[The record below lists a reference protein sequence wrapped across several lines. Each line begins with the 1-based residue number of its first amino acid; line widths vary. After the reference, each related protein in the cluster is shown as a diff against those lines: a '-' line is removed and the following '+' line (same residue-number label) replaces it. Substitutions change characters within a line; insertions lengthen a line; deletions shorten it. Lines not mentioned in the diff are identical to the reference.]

1 MNKDQKQFRK
11 LARKAVKL
19 YRKKEWGA
27 SIAVWDEI
35 ISLLQDD
42 LIKASVYIRRS
53 YANTSMGDHKGAIAD
68 CDRALEIRPQY
79 ARAYSN
85 RSIAKTRMG
94 DYKGAIADCDRAL
107 EIRPQ
112 YAGAYNNRG
121 NAKTSMDDY
130 KGAIADYDRAIE
142 IRPQDAVMYSNR
154 GITKTR
160 MGDHKGAIADHDRA
174 LGINPQYA
182 NAYNNRG
189 CTKDDMGDYE
199 GAIADCDRALEIRP
213 QYADAYNNRGNAKDN
228 MGDHKGA
235 IADYDRAIEINPQY
249 ATAYYNRGNAK
260 GNMGNHKGAIA
271 DYDRAIKINP
281 NHESAIHN
289 RAVALAMQS
298 SQKGRKEIETK
309 YQAQLRTQ
317 QEEFDRKMQEQA
329 KFQQEEFDRKMQERE
344 QALQE
349 NLDARF
355 AEAFDSGEK
364 AIKSSD
370 YEKRLRTYSRLFQ
383 LHGILV
389 LFGALG
395 LAWVAFRIFS
405 DLTDFGV
412 QMWQCTQSPMA
423 MSCFSPLSL
432 LPFILMGTLVLT
444 TLAWIVRILN
454 RDKHKYWVLR
464 EDALANLTLMLIIES
479 NLKSDIKRKLWLQ
492 LFDHHDKRGSARL
505 IADWNHSDTSG
516 NNFTINSGGGGIRP

>member
-1 MNKDQKQFRK
+1 
-11 LARKAVKL
+11 
-19 YRKKEWGA
+19 
-27 SIAVWDEI
+27 
-35 ISLLQDD
+35 
-42 LIKASVYIRRS
+42 
-53 YANTSMGDHKGAIAD
+53 
-68 CDRALEIRPQY
+68 
-79 ARAYSN
+79 
-85 RSIAKTRMG
+85 MG
-94 DYKGAIADCDRAL
+94 DY
-107 EIRPQ
+107 E
-112 YAGAYNNRG
+112 
-121 NAKTSMDDY
+121 
-130 KGAIADYDRAIE
+130 GAIADYDRAIE
-142 IRPQDAVMYSNR
+142 I
-154 GITKTR
+154 
-160 MGDHKGAIADHDRA
+160 
-174 LGINPQYA
+174 NPQHA

-189 CTKDDMGDYE
+189 IAKNKMGDYE
-199 GAIADCDRALEIRP
+199 
-213 QYADAYNNRGNAKDN
+213 
-228 MGDHKGA
+228 GA

-249 ATAYYNRGNAK
+249 TIAYNNRGNTK
-260 GNMGNHKGAIA
+260 NDMGDYEGAIA
-271 DYDRAIKINP
+271 DYDRALNIDPKYIN
-281 NHESAIHN
+281 AIHN
-289 RAVALAMQS
+289 RGVALAMQS
-298 SQKGRKEIETK
+298 SQQVREEIEAK

-317 QEEFDRKMQEQA
+317 QEKFDRKLQKQTESQ
-329 KFQQEEFDRKMQERE
+329 
-344 QALQE
+344 QE
-349 NLDARF
+349 NLDAQL
-355 AEAFDSGEK
+355 AAAFDS
-364 AIKSSD
+364 ASSALKSSD
-370 YEKRLRTYSRLFQ
+370 YEKRLRTYSRFFQ

-464 EDALANLTLMLIIES
+464 EDALANLTLMQIIES